1 MPDTAPTHVMK
12 AAMHQLQYMPGLRF
26 FAKMRAADLFIYL
39 DDVQYEKREF
49 QNRNRVRTGN
59 GVQFLTV
66 PVLVKGKFSQT
77 IKEVKINPTYAWREE
92 HLRAIK
98 INYGHARYL
107 KDYLP
112 VLETIYSG
120 DYALLGEA
128 ALATIVFLKDA
139 FGIKTPTRLSSEFKV
154 ASTGAHRLVD
164 LCEAAGAGE
173 YYSGA
178 GAREYLDEKLF
189 AERKIKLSWQ
199 DFTVKPYP
207 QAFGGFEPDLS
218 ALDLLLNCGPESIN
232 YL

>member
-1 MPDTAPTHVMK
+1 MK

-49 QNRNRVRTGN
+49 QNRNRIRTGN
-59 GVQFLTV
+59 GVQYLTV
-66 PVLVKGKFSQT
+66 PVMVKGRFSQN
-77 IKEVKINPTYAWREE
+77 INKVEINPTYAWREE

-98 INYGHARYL
+98 IDYGHARYL
-107 KDYLP
+107 KEYLP
-112 VLETIYSG
+112 ALEALYSRK
-120 DYALLGEA
+120 YALLGEA
-128 ALATIVFLKDA
+128 ALATTIFLKDA

-154 ASTGAHRLVD
+154 ASTGTRRLVD
-164 LCEAAGAGE
+164 LCEAAGADE

-178 GAREYLDEKLF
+178 GAREYLNEKLF

-199 DFTVKPYP
+199 DFAVKPYQ
-207 QAFGGFEPDLS
+207 QAFGGFEPDMS
-218 ALDLLLNCGPESIN
+218 ALDLLLNCGPESVN

>member
-1 MPDTAPTHVMK
+1 MK
-12 AAMHQLQYMPGLRF
+12 IAMHQLQYMPGLRF
-26 FAKMRAADLFIYL
+26 FAKMRASDLFIYL

-49 QNRNRVRTGN
+49 QNRNRIRTGN
-59 GVQFLTV
+59 GVQYLSV
-66 PVLVKGKFSQT
+66 PVLVKGRFSQN
-77 IKEVKINPTYAWREE
+77 INKVEINPTYAWREE

-98 INYGHARYL
+98 IGYGHARYL
-107 KDYLP
+107 KEYLP
-112 VLETIYSG
+112 ALEALYSRK
-120 DYALLGEA
+120 YALLGEA

-154 ASTGAHRLVD
+154 ASSATRRLAD
-164 LCEAAGAGE
+164 LCEAAGADE

-178 GAREYLDEKLF
+178 GARNYLDEKIF
-189 AERKIKLSWQ
+189 AERKIKISWQ
-199 DFTVKPYP
+199 DFKVTPYP